1 MTLRQKNTRSMSFLA
16 VAVGLCFF
24 FNPNLSVLD
33 LLPDFIG
40 CALVFL
46 GLTRV
51 ARINPVMQEA
61 RGKFLKLLMV
71 CAARDF
77 LVLMALGSSAAN
89 EKATS
94 LLLISF
100 CASLLFLWFAFSAFR
115 ALFDGFYG
123 LAVLN
128 DCPPL
133 FAEATYGK
141 KGVKRS
147 RTEIVLRRALVFL
160 ALREIINVLPELS
173 SLSASSGEMNPN
185 RINMYE
191 YIGIMRVFAALAVL
205 VLGVIYLVR
214 ILKYFRLLQKQGD
227 FRAQL
232 AAKEREVAARFPG
245 NAVTRRYRLSF
256 ILMSIGAFLLTDFY
270 IDFGN
275 IVPDALAAVF
285 LLSGVLLADVLSRK
299 QKLLALAAAVA
310 YAVLAT
316 LSSYFAE
323 SFYADF
329 ANAQIGHNAL
339 ADRAYALMWGSAL
352 AEMLVF
358 LGALVLLLLFLRRAV
373 DKWGGYLAAE
383 ADSDFESR
391 RREAFLEEFD
401 GELIR
406 TFIFGLVA
414 ALFSF
419 VYDYMKV
426 LPAIKWLR
434 FLEFF
439 WAFDFCASL
448 LFGVLFATLLAN
460 ILGAIKQRFMFD

>member
-1 MTLRQKNTRSMSFLA
+1 
-16 VAVGLCFF
+16 
-24 FNPNLSVLD
+24 
-33 LLPDFIG
+33 
-40 CALVFL
+40 
-46 GLTRV
+46 
-51 ARINPVMQEA
+51 
-61 RGKFLKLLMV
+61 
-71 CAARDF
+71 
-77 LVLMALGSSAAN
+77 
-89 EKATS
+89 
-94 LLLISF
+94 
-100 CASLLFLWFAFSAFR
+100 
-115 ALFDGFYG
+115 
-123 LAVLN
+123 
-128 DCPPL
+128 
-133 FAEATYGK
+133 
-141 KGVKRS
+141 
-147 RTEIVLRRALVFL
+147 
-160 ALREIINVLPELS
+160 
-173 SLSASSGEMNPN
+173 
-185 RINMYE
+185 MYE

-214 ILKYFRLLQKQGD
+214 ILKYFRFLQKQED

-285 LLSGVLLADVLSRK
+285 LLSGALLADVLSRK

-310 YAVLAT
+310 YGVLAT
-316 LSSYFAE
+316 LSAYFAE

-358 LGALVLLLLFLRRAV
+358 LGALVLLLLFIRRAV

-448 LFGVLFATLLAN
+448 LFGVLFTTLLAN

>member
-1 MTLRQKNTRSMSFLA
+1 MTLKQKKRGSMSFLCVMA
-16 VAVGLCFF
+16 GLFFF

-33 LLPDFIG
+33 FLPDFIG

-61 RGKFLKLLMV
+61 RGKFLKLAMIS
-71 CAARDF
+71 AARDF
-77 LVLMALGSSAAN
+77 LILMALGSSAAN

-100 CASLLFLWFAFSAFR
+100 SASLLFLWFAFSAFR

-123 LAVLN
+123 LAVLG
-128 DCPPL
+128 DCAPL
-133 FAEATYGK
+133 FAEATCGK
-141 KGVKRS
+141 GGVKRS
-147 RTEIVLRRALVFL
+147 RTEIILRQSLVFL
-160 ALREIINVLPELS
+160 VLREVINVLPEFS
-173 SLSASSGEMNPN
+173 SLSVSSGEMSPN
-185 RINMYE
+185 HINMYE
-191 YIGIMRVFAALAVL
+191 YIGIMRMFAALAVL
-205 VLGVIYLVR
+205 ALGVIYLVR
-214 ILKYFRLLQKQGD
+214 VVKYFRLLQKQTD

-232 AAKEREVAARFPG
+232 AEKECEITGRYPG
-245 NAVTRRYRLSF
+245 NAITRRYRLSF
-256 ILMSIGAFLLTDFY
+256 ILMGVGAFLLTDFY
-270 IDFGN
+270 IDFSN
-275 IVPDALAAVF
+275 IIPDALAAAC
-285 LLSGVLLADVLSRK
+285 LLAGVLLADFLSRK
-299 QKLLALAAAVA
+299 QKLLAAGIAVA
-310 YAVLAT
+310 YGAVAM

-323 SFYADF
+323 SFYAEF

-339 ADRAYALMWGSAL
+339 ADRAYTFMWGSAL
-352 AEMLVF
+352 LEMLVF
-358 LGALVLLLLFLRRAV
+358 LGALVLLLLFLRRTV
-373 DKWGGYLAAE
+373 DKWGGYLAVE
-383 ADSDFESR
+383 EDSDFETR
-391 RREAFLEEFD
+391 RRAAFLEEFD

-406 TFIFGLVA
+406 TFIFGLIA

-448 LFGVLFATLLAN
+448 LFGVLFATLLGN